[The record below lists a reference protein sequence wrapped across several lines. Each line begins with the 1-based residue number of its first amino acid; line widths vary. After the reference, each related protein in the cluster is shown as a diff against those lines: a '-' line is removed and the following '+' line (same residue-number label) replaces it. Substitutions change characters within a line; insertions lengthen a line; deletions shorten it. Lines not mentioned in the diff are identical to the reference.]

1 MTNQAAGEQ
10 TAVRAYG
17 YRWVVLVVWMLVN
30 ILMQAL
36 WICYA
41 PVSSQAAQVW
51 GVSEFWVGFLAMSF
65 MYVYIVMSLPASW
78 VIEKYG
84 FSFAVGISG
93 VIMGAA
99 ALLKGI
105 FALNFTVVL
114 VCQIAIAIVQPL
126 MVNSGTKFAAK
137 WFPIQERATIVG
149 IGSLGPFIGQ
159 AIGLMATPF
168 MVQSYGFAT
177 TFLIYGIAAA
187 ISAILFVVFSREN
200 PPTPAGYEERIAMT
214 AGLKLV
220 LTRLDFYLLAIA
232 FFVVFAIWQGV
243 PTWIEGITKAR
254 GLDSTEAG
262 AAGGVLMIAGVVGAL
277 LIPSISDRLRKRKP
291 VLITALLLSLPGVL
305 GLAFLNGFIPVLVA
319 CIWLGIFLVGAI
331 PLVLQYA
338 VEVCYPAPEPASSGI
353 LMIASQASV
362 VAITLMGWAYTR
374 TNSFTTSLLVIAGM
388 LLLSGLALF
397 KMKESAIFQSEAKPS
412 AAISPASAGDGGQ

>member
-1 MTNQAAGEQ
+1 MAHVTQAVGEQ
-10 TAVRAYG
+10 SAVKAYG
-17 YRWVVLVVWMLVN
+17 YRWVVLAVWMFVN

-36 WICYA
+36 WICYS

-65 MYVYIVMSLPASW
+65 MYVYVVMSLPASW

-84 FSFAVGISG
+84 FSFAVAVSG
-93 VIMGAA
+93 VVMGVA
-99 ALLKGI
+99 ALIKGV
-105 FALNFTVVL
+105 FALNYTVVL
-114 VCQIAIAIVQPL
+114 SCQIAMAIVQPL

-137 WFPIQERATIVG
+137 WFPIQERATVVG

-159 AIGLMATPF
+159 AFGLMATPF
-168 MVQSYGFAT
+168 MVNAYGFAP
-177 TFLIYGIAAA
+177 TFLFYGIA
-187 ISAILFVVFSREN
+187 SALSAVLFIIFSREN

-220 LTRLDFYLLAIA
+220 LTKLDFYLLSLA

-243 PTWIEGITKAR
+243 PTWIEGITRVR
-254 GLDSTEAG
+254 GLTTTEAG
-262 AAGGVLMIAGVVGAL
+262 TAGGVLMIAGVVGAL
-277 LIPSISDRLRKRKP
+277 LIPALSDRLRKRKA

-305 GLAFLNGFIPVLVA
+305 GLTFLNGFALVLLSS
-319 CIWLGIFLVGAI
+319 IWLGIFLVGAI
-331 PLVLQYA
+331 PLVMQYA

-362 VAITLMGWAYTR
+362 VAITIMGWDYDKTG
-374 TNSFTTSLLVIAGM
+374 SFTSSLLVITAL
-388 LLLSGLALF
+388 LLLSALALF
-397 KMKESAIFQSEAKPS
+397 KMKESTFIQQETVPAIAIVDES
-412 AAISPASAGDGGQ
+412 APAD

>member
-1 MTNQAAGEQ
+1 MNQAVVEHS
-10 TAVRAYG
+10 AVKSYG
-17 YRWVVLVVWMLVN
+17 YRWVILAVWMFVN

-41 PVSSQAAQVW
+41 PVSSQAAQLW

-84 FSFAVGISG
+84 FTFAVGLSG
-93 VIMGAA
+93 VVMGAA

-105 FALNFTVVL
+105 FALNYTTVL
-114 VCQIAIAIVQPL
+114 ICQIAMAIVQPL

-137 WFPIQERATIVG
+137 WFPIQERATVVG

-159 AIGLMATPF
+159 AFGLMATPF
-168 MVQSYGFAT
+168 MVQSYGFTA
-177 TFLIYGIAAA
+177 TFLMYGIVSA
-187 ISAILFVVFSREN
+187 ISAVLFIIFSREN
-200 PPTPAGYEERIAMT
+200 PPTPAGYEERVAMT

-220 LTRLDFYLLAIA
+220 VKKLDFYLLALA

-243 PTWIEGITKAR
+243 PTWIEGITKVR
-254 GLDSTEAG
+254 GLTITEAG
-262 AAGGVLMIAGVVGAL
+262 TAGGVLMLAGVVGAL
-277 LIPSISDRLRKRKP
+277 LIPSLSDRLRKRKP
-291 VLITALLLSLPGVL
+291 VLIAALLLSLPGVL
-305 GLAFLNGFIPVLVA
+305 GLTFLNGFVLILLSS
-319 CIWLGIFLVGAI
+319 IWLGIFLVGAI

-362 VAITLMGWAYTR
+362 VAITLMGWAYEKTG
-374 TNSFTTSLLVIAGM
+374 SFTSSLLAITAL
-388 LLLSGLALF
+388 LLLSALALF
-397 KMKESAIFQSEAKPS
+397 KMRESTILQKEAVPVA
-412 AAISPASAGDGGQ
+412 ASASASAKKGSK